1 MMKISHNNPL
11 VLMALTW
18 VSSSVSDA
26 RIIGGSNS
34 NIQDDRGLSDKDYKV
49 YAYNPCKQEVF
60 AQFTYLNDQVHVNH
74 GKCKQIGDTP
84 GENMSYRAFTKNGSD
99 SNYDTIKVGEVSL
112 QKAWNFKNECDF
124 DNGTPS
130 NVRVVK
136 LSCPSGIPGK
146 HNRDLSSSSNDDD
159 KYQVYACN
167 PCDQEVFAD
176 FSFLDNGNDTTVH
189 VNHGKCKSIGAHK
202 TNKQSKINYTAYT
215 KTGSDI
221 DNIMITRKDVDVDKV
236 SELNEAASGID
247 KSWFPLSL
255 SNLVENSSVPDN
267 SFVVELSCPTAMD
280 ASFDDDDKY
289 QVYAC
294 NFCDQDVFADFNFNF
309 DNGNDINVITV
320 HANHGKCKSIGTL
333 KNNKDYLID
342 YTTYTKT
349 GSDID
354 NNKFTVKD
362 VDLDKTE
369 SIKEVESR
377 FDDDNF
383 PLLDT
388 SSFPDN
394 SRVVELVC
402 PPVTPGKR
410 TLSPSSDD
418 NDMLQVYACN
428 PCYQE
433 VFADFNF
440 PGNDSAV
447 HVNHGKCKSIATLKN
462 NKDYLIDYTAY
473 TKTGSDIDNNK
484 ITVKDVDLDK
494 TESIKEVASEYNIDF
509 PDSDSNLLIPEN
521 NSFVILSCPAMLDS

>member
-1 MMKISHNNPL
+1 MKISNNNPL

-112 QKAWNFKNECDF
+112 QKAWNFRNECDF

-146 HNRDLSSSSNDDD
+146 HNRDLLSSSNDDD
-159 KYQVYACN
+159 KYPVYACN

-176 FSFLDNGNDTTVH
+176 FSFLDNGNDSTVH
-189 VNHGKCKSIGAHK
+189 VNHGKCKSIGARK
-202 TNKQSKINYTAYT
+202 INKQSKINYTAYT

-221 DNIMITRKDVDVDKV
+221 DDIMITRKDVD
-236 SELNEAASGID
+236 AYPG
-247 KSWFPLSL
+247 SL
-255 SNLVENSSVPDN
+255 SNLLENSSVPGN
-267 SFVVELSCPTAMD
+267 SFVVELSCPAEMD
-280 ASFDDDDKY
+280 ASSFDDDK
-289 QVYAC
+289 
-294 NFCDQDVFADFNFNF
+294 
-309 DNGNDINVITV
+309 
-320 HANHGKCKSIGTL
+320 
-333 KNNKDYLID
+333 
-342 YTTYTKT
+342 
-349 GSDID
+349 
-354 NNKFTVKD
+354 
-362 VDLDKTE
+362 
-369 SIKEVESR
+369 VE
-377 FDDDNF
+377 
-383 PLLDT
+383 
-388 SSFPDN
+388 
-394 SRVVELVC
+394 
-402 PPVTPGKR
+402 
-410 TLSPSSDD
+410 
-418 NDMLQVYACN
+418 VYACN

-440 PGNDSAV
+440 NVGNGNDINAITV
-447 HVNHGKCKSIATLKN
+447 HVNHGKCKSIGTLKN

-473 TKTGSDIDNNK
+473 TKTGSDIDDNM
-484 ITVKDVDLDK
+484 ITRKDVDLDK
-494 TESIKEVASEYNIDF
+494 TESIKEVASEYMIDF

-521 NSFVILSCPAMLDS
+521 NNFVILSCPAMLDS